1 MYVLNILF
9 YTKRQ
14 EYARTHSSNT
24 TRYSSSGKELSY
36 RVATHRGGVRYIGSG
51 KIVLVG
57 IIRQQAAKRMSKY
70 RLQNTHRIH
79 HYTLTDD
86 DAQRYFVV
94 IKIRSKRWRV
104 ARYNCK
110 TYRSTHRG
118 YPIVHTSSTM
128 HALFAGRRPVDDVIM
143 GVLDDCFNFLCGER
157 GGCA

>member
-24 TRYSSSGKELSY
+24 TRDQQQRGKEPSY
-36 RVATHRGGVRYIGSG
+36 RVATHRGGVRYIGSR

-118 YPIVHTSSTM
+118 YPIVHTPSTM
-128 HALFAGRRPVDDVIM
+128 HALFARRPVDDVIM
-143 GVLDDCFNFLCGER
+143 GVL
-157 GGCA
+157 

>member
-1 MYVLNILF
+1 M
-9 YTKRQ
+9 R
-14 EYARTHSSNT
+14 ARTLV
-24 TRYSSSGKELSY
+24 TRHDISSSGKEPSY

-118 YPIVHTSSTM
+118 YPIVHTPSTM
-128 HALFAGRRPVDDVIM
+128 HALFARRPVDDVIM
-143 GVLDDCFNFLCGER
+143 GVL
-157 GGCA
+157 